1 MKLPRPRPSP
11 LRAAAAVSMLVF
23 LASCGLLPAG
33 SSSPLPEES
42 CASAGQI
49 MEGVDVPEAVLE
61 AAMAHAESVR
71 ASWDDPGSSYAGM
84 AGGAGFDDWRIE
96 GLELVDHY
104 DALEGRVVDV
114 YRLDYRIHT
123 PNPNAVM
130 LAGGMELD
138 QEGWLLPTSPGAT
151 YLVFAVEGEAPVFLC
166 SVLIRDCEPGS
177 EAFLEHLRGALS

>member
-42 CASAGQI
+42 CTPTGQD
-49 MEGVDVPEAVLE
+49 MEGGDVPEAVLE
-61 AAMAHAESVR
+61 A
-71 ASWDDPGSSYAGM
+71 GYAGM
-84 AGGAGFDDWRIE
+84 DGGAGFDDWRIE
-96 GLELVDHY
+96 GLELVARY